1 MNIVLGLKDPW
12 IILVYLL
19 CIASSLLCII
29 YGAINWNKGEDEVTN
44 EDKEWAKEENKI
56 SEEL

>member
-1 MNIVLGLKDPW
+1 MLGLKDPW